1 MTTSRPLLPTT
12 YRLVSRETLGST
24 NDEATR
30 LAREGA
36 AEGTVIW
43 ALAQT
48 AGRGRRGR
56 SWSSPRGNLYASL
69 ILRPACPPGPAAQL
83 GFVVASSDAGAA
95 RMFGRHQPEIGHQLA
110 RVGKA
115 REVAQFGDQGCGVDQ
130 RHAAHRLQRR
140 HHRGQCPVR
149 QHRCNLRRQPIARRL
164 GDFDRLNVILEHEMM
179 RPGGEPPAMQPGPG
193 RPPVMTAVAQ
203 QKPLLAGRLCT
214 ASSRARTRSPY
225 CETGR
230 PVLRRT

>member
-115 REVAQFGDQGCGVDQ
+115 REVAQFGDQGCGALTSAMPRIVCSAGATGASVQ
-130 RHAAHRLQRR
+130 SGSIAAICAVSRSRR
-140 HHRGQCPVR
+140 ASA
-149 QHRCNLRRQPIARRL
+149 IS
-164 GDFDRLNVILEHEMM
+164 
-179 RPGGEPPAMQPGPG
+179 
-193 RPPVMTAVAQ
+193 TA
-203 QKPLLAGRLCT
+203 
-214 ASSRARTRSPY
+214 
-225 CETGR
+225 
-230 PVLRRT
+230 

>member
-1 MTTSRPLLPTT
+1 MTVAPPLLPAA

-43 ALAQT
+43 AVEQDRRARASRPPLVVAARQPLRLADR
-48 AGRGRRGR
+48 APGLPARR
-56 SWSSPRGNLYASL
+56 
-69 ILRPACPPGPAAQL
+69 AAQH

-115 REVAQFGDQGCGVDQ
+115 REVAQFGDQGCGALTSAMPRIVCSAGATGASVQ
-130 RHAAHRLQRR
+130 SGSIAAICAVSRSRR
-140 HHRGQCPVR
+140 ASA
-149 QHRCNLRRQPIARRL
+149 IS
-164 GDFDRLNVILEHEMM
+164 
-179 RPGGEPPAMQPGPG
+179 
-193 RPPVMTAVAQ
+193 TA
-203 QKPLLAGRLCT
+203 
-214 ASSRARTRSPY
+214 
-225 CETGR
+225 
-230 PVLRRT
+230 